1 MRSSILRVG
10 WLRMERRLVVLLRWR
25 GRRIVDLDVS
35 NRVPLHA
42 VAIQTVTGRRKVDWG
57 TNKYMR
63 NV

>member
-1 MRSSILRVG
+1 
-10 WLRMERRLVVLLRWR
+10 MERRLVVLLRWR